1 MLIWSLRIWF
11 LLVFVWQTALVTWA
25 MLNES
30 LFQIP
35 PVVSSDV
42 WFIATVSDAYL
53 AIIAFGL
60 WVCARER
67 TWVSRIVWFLLIVG
81 LGNVTMAL
89 YMLILLFGLPTTA
102 TAKDIIWP
110 TEEAWRKTNVAG

>member
-11 LLVFVWQTALVTWA
+11 LLVFVVQTTLVTQA
-25 MLNES
+25 MLHES

-53 AIIAFGL
+53 AIIAFAL

-67 TWVSRIVWFLLIVG
+67 AWVSRIVWFLLIVVW
-81 LGNVTMAL
+81 GNVTMAL
-89 YMLILLFGLPTTA
+89 YMLILLFRLPTTA
-102 TAKDIIWP
+102 TAEDVFLKRV
-110 TEEAWRKTNVAG
+110 ERHV